1 MSYVE
6 ILSHLQSANSTSWN
20 ANLPLIKNSCVNIGA
35 IGPNNSPEE
44 TANLGSSILAIA
56 ASANVDARFILATV
70 MQESKGCV
78 RVQTTYGSHANPGLM
93 QSHAGE
99 NTCGT
104 GTNPCP
110 ASTITGM
117 ISDGVAGTPSG
128 DGLAAILDQLS
139 ASNTKRQLS
148 VSNSSSQAQL
158 YYRAARTYNSGSIAT
173 TGDLGVGPGTPCYA
187 SDVANRL
194 TGWVFADSTCTP
206 ENVVSV
212 RTTFPITLPAGNG
225 TSSLNTTTTTTTPS
239 CILVQ
244 PGATCNSVAA
254 TLGVSTATF
263 MAANPSINA
272 ACTNMFA
279 GVTYC
284 A

>member
-1 MSYVE
+1 
-6 ILSHLQSANSTSWN
+6 
-20 ANLPLIKNSCVNIGA
+20 
-35 IGPNNSPEE
+35 
-44 TANLGSSILAIA
+44 
-56 ASANVDARFILATV
+56 
-70 MQESKGCV
+70 
-78 RVQTTYGSHANPGLM
+78 M

-117 ISDGVAGTPSG
+117 ISDGVGGTPSG
-128 DGLAAILDQLS
+128 DGLAAIMDQLS
-139 ASNTKRQLS
+139 AGTVTKKRAYSNDTT
-148 VSNSSSQAQL
+148 QAQL
-158 YYRAARTYNSGSIAT
+158 YYRAARTYNSGSIDAS
-173 TGDLGVGPGTPCYA
+173 GDLGIGPGTPCYA

-194 TGWVFADSTCTP
+194 TGWVFADSSCTP
-206 ENVVSV
+206 QNVVSV
-212 RTTFPITLPAGNG
+212 TATPPITLPAGNG
-225 TSSLNTTTTTTTPS
+225 TSTSTTPS

-244 PGATCNSVAA
+244 LGATCNSVAA
-254 TLGVSTATF
+254 ELGVTTATF

>member
-1 MSYVE
+1 MLTFPSRP
-6 ILSHLQSANSTSWN
+6 LLANTTSWN
-20 ANLPLIKNSCVNIGA
+20 ANLALIKNSCVNIGA

-117 ISDGVAGTPSG
+117 ISDGVGGTPSG
-128 DGLAAILDQLS
+128 DGLAAIMGQLS
-139 ASNTKRQLS
+139 AANARKRAFFG
-148 VSNSSSQAQL
+148 NDTTQAQL
-158 YYRAARTYNSGSIAT
+158 YYRAARTYNSGSIDAS
-173 TGDLGVGPGTPCYA
+173 GDLGIGPGTPCYA

-194 TGWVFADSTCTP
+194 TGWVFADSSCTP
-206 ENVVSV
+206 QNVVAVTATS
-212 RTTFPITLPAGNG
+212 PITLPAGNG
-225 TSSLNTTTTTTTPS
+225 TSTSTTPS
-239 CILVQ
+239 CVLVQ

-254 TLGVSTATF
+254 ELGVSTANF